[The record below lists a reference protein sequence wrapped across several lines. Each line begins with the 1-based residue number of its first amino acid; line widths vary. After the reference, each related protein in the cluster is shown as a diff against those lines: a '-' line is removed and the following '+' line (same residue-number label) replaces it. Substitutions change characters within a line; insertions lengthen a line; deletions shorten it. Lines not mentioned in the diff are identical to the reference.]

1 MSNVHV
7 GCTPF
12 NWPADSQ
19 KYDIYIS
26 EGGIYELVFGSQQPK
41 AKGFR
46 KNCYNTMFQQ
56 IRKQR
61 NDGLHTMKIE
71 DLTKRVQVLE
81 FINEEERQN
90 HQ

>member
-1 MSNVHV
+1 
-7 GCTPF
+7 
-12 NWPADSQ
+12 
-19 KYDIYIS
+19 
-26 EGGIYELVFGSQQPK
+26 
-41 AKGFR
+41 
-46 KNCYNTMFQQ
+46 MFQQ